1 METPNEDRI
10 GDRLDKIAEILKILE
25 AQWELSYEWRTNP
38 QGASKR
44 DAPRPLRKMTFID
57 HIIRCLR
64 EQHDLIVVLEDKLN
78 RLEQADR

>member
-10 GDRLDKIAEILKILE
+10 GDRIDKIAKTIQFLE
-25 AQWELSYEWRTNP
+25 THWELSYEWRTNP

-44 DAPRPLRKMTFID
+44 DAPSPLKKITFID

-64 EQHDLIVVLEDKLN
+64 EQHDLIVLEDKLN
-78 RLEQADR
+78 KLEKADR